1 MLFRSKRAEEG
12 RALSLWGDAG
22 WGDTVRRGKYDANH
36 FSNDLVEAC
45 AGMIH
50 DWQPRPAPTW
60 VTFIPSLR
68 HPDLVPTFARR
79 LAAIL
84 GLPCVNAL
92 TKVEERPPQ
101 KEMQNSA
108 RQVLNLDGALA
119 VAKDAV
125 QPGPVILVDDLV
137 DSRWTLTVGAWLLR
151 KSGSGAVFPVALAQ
165 VTGFDE

>member
-1 MLFRSKRAEEG
+1 
-12 RALSLWGDAG
+12 
-22 WGDTVRRGKYDANH
+22 
-36 FSNDLVEAC
+36 
-45 AGMIH
+45 MIR

-108 RQVLNLDGALA
+108 QQVLNLDGALA